1 MDVEEAAGFRLGADR
16 KYSDLFWLIG
26 DAVAFGITIDWLIAV
41 LLFATR
47 LGMVL
52 FLTPLMGSV
61 GVPKRIRVLVAFS
74 LAVALVSGMEWPGV
88 KGIHDMSG
96 MLVAFVGELLWGG
109 VLAFGLQ
116 AAFAAFM
123 IGGRVV
129 DMQVG
134 FGLASLLDPVSRTQ
148 SPLLGSLYQMYA
160 IAWFL
165 AIDGHLAVVEGLVR
179 SVELVPLGVVP
190 TELPMAAMLG
200 VFGMLCSLGVVLF
213 GAAIV
218 CLLLIDVGMGVAS
231 RVMPQ
236 ANVFMLSIPIKAMSG
251 LLLLMMSAVYAQP
264 VMRRI
269 FTEVFKYW
277 DVVLH

>member
-1 MDVEEAAGFRLGADR
+1 MAL
-16 KYSDLFWLIG
+16 
-26 DAVAFGITIDWLIAV
+26 GITADWLIAV

-61 GVPKRIRVLVAFS
+61 GVPKRIRVLVVFS
-74 LAVALVSGMEWPGV
+74 LAVALVSAMEWPGV
-88 KGIHDMSG
+88 KDLHDMPG
-96 MLVAFVGELLWGG
+96 VVVAFVGEVLWGG
-109 VLAFGLQ
+109 MLAFGLQ
-116 AAFAAFM
+116 AAYAAIM

-129 DMQVG
+129 DMQIG

-179 SVELVPLGVVP
+179 SVELVPLGTMP
-190 TELPMAAMLG
+190 TELPMAAIVG

-236 ANVFMLSIPIKAMSG
+236 ANVFLLSIPIKVMSG

-269 FTEVFKYW
+269 FTGVFRYW
-277 DVVLH
+277 DVVLR

>member
-1 MDVEEAAGFRLGADR
+1 MV
-16 KYSDLFWLIG
+16 S
-26 DAVAFGITIDWLIAV
+26 VGISSEWLIAV

-47 LGMVL
+47 IGIVL
-52 FLTPLMGSV
+52 FLTPLLGSV
-61 GVPKRIRVLVAFS
+61 GIPKRLRALLVLS
-74 LAVALVSGMEWPGV
+74 LAAALVSGMGWPGV
-88 KGIHDMSG
+88 RGIDDAAG
-96 MLVAFVGELLWGG
+96 LIVAFMGEALWGAT
-109 VLAFGLQ
+109 LAFGLQ
-116 AAFAAFM
+116 AAYAALL

-148 SPLLGSLYQMYA
+148 SPLLGVLYQMYA

-165 AIDGHLAVVEGLVR
+165 AVDGHVAVVQALVR
-179 SVELVPLGVVP
+179 SVELVPLGSMP
-190 TELPMAAMLG
+190 TAVPMAAIVG

-236 ANVFMLSIPIKAMSG
+236 ANIFMLSIPVKAMAG
-251 LLLLMMSAVYAQP
+251 LVLLMTSAVYAQP

-269 FTEVFKYW
+269 FSEVFNYW
-277 DVVLH
+277 QVVLN

>member
-1 MDVEEAAGFRLGADR
+1 MIV
-16 KYSDLFWLIG
+16 I
-26 DAVAFGITIDWLIAV
+26 AVALGITTDWLIAV

-61 GVPKRIRVLVAFS
+61 GVPKRIRVLLVFS
-74 LAVALVSGMEWPGV
+74 LAVALVSGMGWPGV
-88 KGIHDMSG
+88 TDIHDAPG
-96 MLVAFVGELLWGG
+96 MIVAFVAELLWGAI
-109 VLAFGLQ
+109 LAFGLQ
-116 AAFAAFM
+116 AAYAAFM

-129 DMQVG
+129 DMQIG

-148 SPLLGSLYQMYA
+148 SPLLGTLYQMYA

-165 AIDGHLAVVEGLVR
+165 AMDGHIAVVEGLVR
-179 SVELVPLGVVP
+179 SVELIPLGSMP
-190 TELPMAAMLG
+190 TELPMAAIIG
-200 VFGMLCSLGVVLF
+200 VFGILCSLGVLLF

-218 CLLLIDVGMGVAS
+218 CLLLIDVALGVAS

-236 ANVFMLSIPIKAMSG
+236 ANVFMLSIPVKAMFG
-251 LLLLMMSAVYAQP
+251 LVLLMMSAAYAQP

-269 FTEVFKYW
+269 FSEVFKYW